1 MISQMA
7 RGLGMVLAKRCSL
20 SAVRRRRLLVA
31 NCPALASHQMTRSY
45 VLDNGPKVKSDH
57 RSGTMVDVARTIRE
71 QSGVDV
77 GYHTIPKPRDH
88 LLQHEPKRE
97 ELPPRTMLDSHTTAI
112 LPLSASELIRESYVN
127 HLGRVRLGRIMEELD
142 MFAVWICH
150 RHVKLPKLPKGVPLP
165 YTFVTLLV
173 DKVEFTNLERL
184 QVNQDIEISGHI
196 SWAGRSSME
205 ITIYVRQLI
214 PGSREYIDVTKAI
227 FVMVARNATNTA
239 AAPINPL
246 EVGNETEKLIWE
258 QAEKRQKLRKST
270 AMESVLSSPPREYE
284 QTIMY
289 EILKRTTPTNS
300 MDLNK
305 RVLPPKCR
313 WMEDSL
319 QSTMIAPF
327 PENRNAQNTI
337 FGGYLMRQAVEI
349 SFIMA
354 SIYLG
359 DRPIL
364 TCISDI
370 SFMHPVH
377 VNRFLQ
383 LTAYV
388 VYAAQNYVQLMTVAQ
403 IWDAKSG
410 KVQTTNVFYLTYRA
424 DKVLDEVLPRS
435 YREMLW
441 YIHGRRK
448 LLAALHLQPEL
459 PDPIDVPT
467 ESSRNI
473 CT

>member
-1 MISQMA
+1 MLCGIA
-7 RGLGMVLAKRCSL
+7 RGFGKVLVSRFPSSTA
-20 SAVRRRRLLVA
+20 RRRHLLA
-31 NCPALASHQMTRSY
+31 NNCSILASRSY
-45 VLDNGPKVKSDH
+45 TLDNGPKVKSDH
-57 RSGTMVDVARTIRE
+57 RSGTMVEVARIIRE

-77 GYHTIPKPRDH
+77 GYHAIPKPRDH
-88 LLQHEPKRE
+88 LLQHQPKRE
-97 ELPPRTMLDSHTTAI
+97 ELPSRTMLDSHTTAI
-112 LPLSASELIRESYVN
+112 LPLSSSELIRESYVN

-184 QVNQDIEISGHI
+184 QVDQDIEISGHI

-205 ITIYVRQLI
+205 ITIYVKQLA
-214 PGSREYIDVTKAI
+214 PGSSEYIDVTKAI
-227 FVMVARNATNTA
+227 FVMVARNATNTG

-246 EVGNETEKLIWE
+246 EIGDATEQLIWE
-258 QAEKRQKLRKST
+258 QAEKRQQQRKSS
-270 AMESVLSSPPREYE
+270 AMESVLNSPPREYE

-319 QSTMIAPF
+319 QTTMIAPF

-364 TCISDI
+364 KCISDI

-441 YIHGRRK
+441 YVHGRRK
-448 LLAALHLQPEL
+448 LLAALNLQPEL
-459 PDPIDVPT
+459 PDPIDVPK
-467 ESSRNI
+467 EKENNI

>member
-1 MISQMA
+1 MQRMVPY
-7 RGLGMVLAKRCSL
+7 GLG
-20 SAVRRRRLLVA
+20 RLLVRSNTSSTTRKWLINKSCCA
-31 NCPALASHQMTRSY
+31 ALPTR
-45 VLDNGPKVKSDH
+45 NFAQNKEPKVTSDH
-57 RSGTMVDVARTIRE
+57 CSGTLAEVIQKIQE

-77 GYHTIPKPRDH
+77 GYHTIPKARDH
-88 LLQHEPKRE
+88 LLKHQPKHED
-97 ELPPRTMLDSHTTAI
+97 LPPRTMLDSHTMVI
-112 LPLSASELIRESYVN
+112 LPLSASELIRERYVN

-150 RHVKLPKLPKGVPLP
+150 RHVKLPALPEGVPLP

-173 DKVEFTNLERL
+173 DKVDFINLERL
-184 QVNQDIEISGHI
+184 QVNQDIQISGHV
-196 SWAGRSSME
+196 SWTGRSSME
-205 ITIYVRQLI
+205 IIIYVRQLAH
-214 PGSREYIDVTKAI
+214 GEYIDVTKAI
-227 FVMVARNATNTA
+227 FVMVARNATNTG

-246 EVGNETEKLIWE
+246 QVGDETEALI
-258 QAEKRQKLRKST
+258 QQAAEKRQKTRRIT
-270 AMESVLSSPPREYE
+270 AQDSVFNSPPREHE

-289 EILKRTTPTNS
+289 EILKRTTPLNG

-319 QSTMIAPF
+319 QTTMIAPF

-364 TCISDI
+364 KCISDI

-377 VNRFLQ
+377 VNTFLQ
-383 LTAYV
+383 LTAHV
-388 VYAAQNYVQLMTVAQ
+388 VYTAQNYVQLMTVAQ
-403 IWDAKSG
+403 VWDLKSVD

-424 DKVLDEVLPRS
+424 DKILDEVLPRS

-441 YIHGRRK
+441 HIHGRRK
-448 LLAALHLQPEL
+448 LLAALNLQPEY
-459 PDPIDVPT
+459 PDPPPIKN
-467 ESSRNI
+467 EFNI
-473 CT
+473 ST

>member
-1 MISQMA
+1 VIQ
-7 RGLGMVLAKRCSL
+7 KI
-20 SAVRRRRLLVA
+20 
-31 NCPALASHQMTRSY
+31 Q
-45 VLDNGPKVKSDH
+45 
-57 RSGTMVDVARTIRE
+57 E

-77 GYHTIPKPRDH
+77 GYHTVPKSRDH
-88 LLQHEPKRE
+88 LLKHQPKHED
-97 ELPPRTMLDSHTTAI
+97 LPPRTMLDSHTTVL
-112 LPLSASELIRESYVN
+112 LPLSASELIRERYVN

-150 RHVKLPKLPKGVPLP
+150 RHVKLPALPKGVPLP

-173 DKVEFTNLERL
+173 DKVEFINLERL
-184 QVNQDIEISGHI
+184 QVNQDIQISGHV
-196 SWAGRSSME
+196 SWTGRSSME
-205 ITIYVRQLI
+205 IIIYVRQLAH
-214 PGSREYIDVTKAI
+214 GEYIDVTKAI
-227 FVMVARNATNTA
+227 FVMVARNATNTG

-246 EVGNETEKLIWE
+246 QVGDETETLIQQ
-258 QAEKRQKLRKST
+258 QAEKRQKMRRIT
-270 AMESVLSSPPREYE
+270 AQDSVLTSPPREHE

-289 EILKRTTPTNS
+289 EILKRTTPLNG

-319 QSTMIAPF
+319 QTTMIAPF

-364 TCISDI
+364 KCISDI
-370 SFMHPVH
+370 SFMQPVN
-377 VNRFLQ
+377 VNTFLQ
-383 LTAYV
+383 LTAHV
-388 VYAAQNYVQLMTVAQ
+388 VYTAQNYVQLMTVAQ
-403 IWDAKSG
+403 VWDLKSVD

-441 YIHGRRK
+441 HIHGRRK
-448 LLAALHLQPEL
+448 LLAALDLQPEY
-459 PDPIDVPT
+459 PDPLPVNREQKTIST
-467 ESSRNI
+467 
-473 CT
+473 

>member
-1 MISQMA
+1 MMLCRLA
-7 RGLGMVLAKRCSL
+7 RGFGTAL
-20 SAVRRRRLLVA
+20 SRRSYHSTARRRRLLA
-31 NCPALASHQMTRSY
+31 ISCTNFACQQMPRSY
-45 VLDNGPKVKSDH
+45 TLDNGPKVKSDH
-57 RSGTMVDVARTIRE
+57 RSGTMVEVARIIRE

-77 GYHTIPKPRDH
+77 GYHTVPKPRDH
-88 LLQHEPKRE
+88 LLQHQPKRE

-112 LPLSASELIRESYVN
+112 LPLSSSELIRESYVN

-205 ITIYVRQLI
+205 ITIYVRQLAH
-214 PGSREYIDVTKAI
+214 GQYIDVTKAI
-227 FVMVARNATNTA
+227 FVMVARNATNTG

-246 EVGNETEKLIWE
+246 EVGDETEKLIWE
-258 QAEKRQKLRKST
+258 QAEKRQKVRKSS
-270 AMESVLSSPPREYE
+270 AMDSVFNSPPREHE
-284 QTIMY
+284 QSIMY
-289 EILKRTTPTNS
+289 EILKRTTPANS

-313 WMEDSL
+313 WMEDSM

-364 TCISDI
+364 KCISDI

-377 VNRFLQ
+377 VDRFLQ
-383 LTAYV
+383 LTAHV

-410 KVQTTNVFYLTYRA
+410 KVQTTNVFYLTYQA

-441 YIHGRRK
+441 YVHGRRK
-448 LLAALHLQPEL
+448 LLAALHLQPEY
-459 PDPIDVPT
+459 PDPIQEGK
-467 ESSRNI
+467 ESSNVI
-473 CT
+473 ST

>member
-1 MISQMA
+1 VIQII
-7 RGLGMVLAKRCSL
+7 
-20 SAVRRRRLLVA
+20 
-31 NCPALASHQMTRSY
+31 Q
-45 VLDNGPKVKSDH
+45 
-57 RSGTMVDVARTIRE
+57 E

-77 GYHTIPKPRDH
+77 GYHTIPKSRDH
-88 LLQHEPKRE
+88 LLKHQPKPE
-97 ELPPRTMLDSHTTAI
+97 DLPPRTMLDSHTTVL
-112 LPLSASELIRESYVN
+112 LPLSASELIRERYVN

-150 RHVKLPKLPKGVPLP
+150 RHVKLPALPKGVPLP

-173 DKVEFTNLERL
+173 DKVEFKNLERL
-184 QVNQDIEISGHI
+184 QVNQDIQISGHV
-196 SWAGRSSME
+196 SWTGRSSME
-205 ITIYVRQLI
+205 IIIYVRQLAH
-214 PGSREYIDVTKAI
+214 GEYIDVTKAI
-227 FVMVARNATNTA
+227 FVMVARNATNTG

-246 EVGNETEKLIWE
+246 RVGDETETLIQQ
-258 QAEKRQKLRKST
+258 QAEKRQKMRRIS
-270 AMESVLSSPPREYE
+270 AQDSVFNSPPREHE

-289 EILKRTTPTNS
+289 EILKRTTPLNG

-319 QSTMIAPF
+319 QTTMIAPF

-364 TCISDI
+364 KCISDI
-370 SFMHPVH
+370 SFMHPVN
-377 VNRFLQ
+377 VNTFLQ
-383 LTAYV
+383 LTAHV
-388 VYAAQNYVQLMTVAQ
+388 VYTAQNYVQLMTVAQ
-403 IWDAKSG
+403 VWDLKSVD

-441 YIHGRRK
+441 HIHGRRK
-448 LLAALHLQPEL
+448 LLAALNLQPEY
-459 PDPIDVPT
+459 PDPLPVNKEHKIST
-467 ESSRNI
+467 
-473 CT
+473 